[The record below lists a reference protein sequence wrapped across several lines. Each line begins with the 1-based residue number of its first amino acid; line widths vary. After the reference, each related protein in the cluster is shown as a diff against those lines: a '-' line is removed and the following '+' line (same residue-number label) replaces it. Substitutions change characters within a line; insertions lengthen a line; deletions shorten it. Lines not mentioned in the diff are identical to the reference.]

1 MSAGKVGTRPCLGKR
16 SGGRGEQEEHT
27 GGTSNYSVLS
37 LRLDPFHTFVR
48 SIFCKLETVL
58 KTNTRRAW
66 VAQSVERPTSA
77 QVMISGFVG
86 SGPMSGSVLTARSRE
101 PASEFNVSLSLCPSL
116 AHALSLSLKN
126 E

>member
-1 MSAGKVGTRPCLGKR
+1 MSAAKVGARPCLGKR
-16 SGGRGEQEEHT
+16 SGGRVEQEEHT

-66 VAQSVERPTSA
+66 VAQSVERPDRK
-77 QVMISGFVG
+77 
-86 SGPMSGSVLTARSRE
+86 SV
-101 PASEFNVSLSLCPSL
+101 V
-116 AHALSLSLKN
+116 
-126 E
+126 